1 MGQGSGGSEGQ
12 GEPVRLMATL
22 TPGACNGATTGAL
35 PRAMKAFLL
44 RGALLKEGRSDPLLL
59 PQVKKP
65 TGPPLGL
72 LHLSGMQLGVG
83 GGAGGQSGQGT
94 RAIKPQTLRQV
105 G

>member
-12 GEPVRLMATL
+12 GGPVRLMATL

-65 TGPPLGL
+65 TGPPRGC
-72 LHLSGMQLGVG
+72 SACQACSWGWAEGPVG
-83 GGAGGQSGQGT
+83 KAVREHEQ
-94 RAIKPQTLRQV
+94 
-105 G
+105 